1 MFATYTIL
9 QRCAYIFFHISV
21 DSSDSFQIK
30 NTNAA
35 QHFCT
40 SKKSKGN
47 WNNHERQRN
56 LHHGRIVYG
65 VATVSEKGQ
74 IAIPVDLRK
83 DLEIA
88 SGEKLMVMRRRDDAG
103 ISLIKLSAVDD
114 LMHQI
119 QEDETLFS
127 KIKDQEVEHV
137 G

>member
-1 MFATYTIL
+1 MSNKGI
-9 QRCAYIFFHISV
+9 
-21 DSSDSFQIK
+21 
-30 NTNAA
+30 
-35 QHFCT
+35 CT
-40 SKKSKGN
+40 
-47 WNNHERQRN
+47 
-56 LHHGRIVYG
+56 HGRIVYG

-88 SGEKLMVMRRRDDAG
+88 SGEKLMVLRRRDDAG
-103 ISLIKLSAVDD
+103 ISLIKLSAVND

-127 KIKDQEVEHV
+127 KIKDTEVEHV